1 MANGSRFYSSRECD
15 GLRVCYGWQ
24 GSMVLLLIDS
34 YMGGSSMLETY
45 LLRFDRSMQYWCHMP
60 YVRWWSLRECCG
72 CF

>member
-45 LLRFDRSMQYWCHMP
+45 LLRFDRSM
-60 YVRWWSLRECCG
+60 
-72 CF
+72 